1 LMVKYSF
8 SYNLL
13 KVSMI
18 RKFGIAPNIHLI
30 PVTIIL
36 FKQSMYHVV
45 LCTFVNQLLNDT
57 VPSVTI
63 LNIFKEKK
71 K

>member
-1 LMVKYSF
+1 
-8 SYNLL
+8 
-13 KVSMI
+13 MI